1 MPNDPPFYNATHQT
15 RSAEPSPWENQLGDA
30 IEAAFAQGIHALPA
44 LVDEINRHGLTDPD
58 GQAWTPSR
66 FEAEMARLGA

>member
-1 MPNDPPFYNATHQT
+1 MPQDTPFYNATHQT
-15 RSAEPSPWENQLGDA
+15 RIAPPSAWEDQLGDA
-30 IEAAFAQGIHALPA
+30 IEAAFAQGIHDLTG
-44 LVDEINRHGLTDPD
+44 LVVEINHHGLTDPD

>member
-1 MPNDPPFYNATHQT
+1 MTQDTPFYNATHQS
-15 RSAEPSPWENQLGDA
+15 RSAPPSAWEDQLGDA
-30 IEAAFAQGIHALPA
+30 IEAAYAKGIHALPE
-44 LVDEINRHGLTDPD
+44 LVVEINRHGLTNPD